1 MFEFTCLNLLNASF
15 KLFTATQSKLRPN
28 SRRLCSTQKAFFF
41 LLSEDYFYVGK
52 LIYQTQKFVTNI
64 LLSDRISR

>member
-28 SRRLCSTQKAFFF
+28 RVDDCVQLKRHFLS
-41 LLSEDYFYVGK
+41 LLSEDYFYVK
-52 LIYQTQKFVTNI
+52 KMSHQTQKFFF
-64 LLSDRISR
+64 